1 MAPRELLSLQLP
13 GELLAQVPDG
23 DQAGPAQDS
32 LDPFERGPEITE
44 VR

>member
-13 GELLAQVPDG
+13 DAAQEGAPAEADDG
-23 DQAGPAQDS
+23 SETLQ
-32 LDPFERGPEITE
+32 PFRRGPEITE